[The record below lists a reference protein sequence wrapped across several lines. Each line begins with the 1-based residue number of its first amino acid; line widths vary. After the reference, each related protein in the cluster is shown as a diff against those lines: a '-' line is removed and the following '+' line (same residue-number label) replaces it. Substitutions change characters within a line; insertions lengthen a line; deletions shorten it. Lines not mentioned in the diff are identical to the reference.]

1 MTRWLKLHLPQ
12 LPGLLARTLAYAGF
26 VFLIAPMLVI
36 APIAFSSG
44 TFMSYPIPGFSL
56 RWFETVFTP
65 YPWGLA
71 FQNSIIIAVSTMILS
86 TILGT
91 LAAWGIDRLKWRY
104 KTALTG
110 LLVAPAVV
118 PSVIVALA
126 LYFFFARVHLL
137 GSIVAVILAH
147 TMIAVP
153 LVLITVS
160 ASLKSFDHNLVK
172 AAASLGASPRR
183 TFIDVVLPQI
193 GPGVGAGAVFAFIT
207 SFDELIIALFLTGP
221 SQITLPRQLFSGL
234 RNQLDPSIIAVSVL
248 LTTFTLSL
256 LVIVLLF
263 RALSRRGGRE

>member
-1 MTRWLKLHLPQ
+1 MIGWLNAWGAR
-12 LPGLLARTLAYAGF
+12 LPGLAAKGFAYLGF
-26 VFLIAPMLVI
+26 AFLILPMLVI

-44 TFMSYPIPGFSL
+44 SFMSYPIPGISL
-56 RWFETVFTP
+56 RWFEAVFTP

-71 FQNSIIIAVSTMILS
+71 FRNSIVIAVSTMVLA
-86 TILGT
+86 TVLGT
-91 LAAWGIDRLKWRY
+91 LAAWGLDRLRWRY
-104 KTALTG
+104 KTVLTG

-137 GSIVAVILAH
+137 GSIVAVVLAH

-160 ASLKSFDHNLVK
+160 ASLKGFDHNLAK
-172 AAASLGASPRR
+172 AAASLGASPGR

-193 GPGVGAGAVFAFIT
+193 APGVGAGAVFAFIT

-234 RNQLDPSIIAVSVL
+234 RNQLDPSIIAISVL
-248 LTTFTLSL
+248 LTSFTLSL
-256 LVIVLLF
+256 LAILVWL
-263 RALSRRGGRE
+263 RALNRRSG